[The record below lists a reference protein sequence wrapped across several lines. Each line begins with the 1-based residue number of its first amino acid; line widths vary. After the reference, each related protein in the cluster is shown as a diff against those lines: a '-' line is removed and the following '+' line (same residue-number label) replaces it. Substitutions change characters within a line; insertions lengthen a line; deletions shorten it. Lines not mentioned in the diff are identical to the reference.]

1 MKIAILPL
9 CAVSLT
15 ERTVRS
21 LPFGNEEQKRLLAIR
36 NPARATQSFGARVAL
51 HSLTKEAFPIR
62 YTSHGKPYFDAPNAP
77 TISLAHTDALAVAV
91 LSDPLEGNVGVD
103 VEELRPFPQKQRVAN
118 RFFTENELAAL
129 SATPTEEAFFTLWT
143 AKEATA
149 KLRGVGLASMVEN
162 HAPCVPYTRHFRV
175 VSDAVEAILCIAA
188 EQPLTE
194 LEWHISAPIEICEI

>member
-77 TISLAHTDALAVAV
+77 AISLAHTDALSVAA
-91 LSDPLEGNVGVD
+91 LASDGEGNVGVD
-103 VEELRPFPQKQRVAN
+103 LEELRPFPNKERIAN
-118 RFFTENELAAL
+118 RFFGADELATLA
-129 SATPTEEAFFTLWT
+129 AVPTEETFFKLWT

-149 KLRGVGLASMVEN
+149 KLHGGGLASMAEN

-175 VSDAVEAILCIAA
+175 VSDAVESILCIAA
-188 EQPLTE
+188 EQPLTD
-194 LEWHISAPIEICEI
+194 LEWHISSPLEICEI